1 MAHELDFSNDRAN
14 VAYVGDTPWHGL
26 GQSLTPNQPIEVWTR
41 EAGFD
46 WDVRSAPAHFAATT
60 EDGETT
66 PFVRVP
72 RRNVLYRSDTGE
84 PLSVV
89 SDNYRITQPR
99 EVMEFFRELTEA
111 GGFRMETAGMLRGG
125 AVYWALAAVD
135 DSFDCG
141 GVGDTVLP
149 YLLLATSCDGTLA
162 NTATFTTVRVVC
174 ANTLAPAAATE
185 SAIRVPHSTHFNPTA
200 VKTQLGVVGGSW
212 ERFKAGAT
220 EMRRHEMHRED
231 VIRYFLNV
239 MYPRAED
246 EEIEKRLNLDTVAP
260 NLTQLL
266 QIYEAGVGA
275 AEAGR
280 ANMWRALNAVTRMVD
295 HERRAQSGETRLQSA
310 WFGSGRAMKQRAWS
324 LALEAVGQ

>member
-1 MAHELDFSNDRAN
+1 MAHELDFSNNRAN

-66 PFVRVP
+66 PFMRVP

-200 VKTQLGVVGGSW
+200 VKTRLGVVGGSW
-212 ERFKAGAT
+212 ERFKAGAA
-220 EMRRHEMHRED
+220 EMRRYEMHRED

-266 QIYEAGVGA
+266 QIYEGGVGA